1 MRETFEDRENQNRT
15 REASGDSPDKPLSR
29 EEQYIRRAEKA
40 ERELLGEEWEESV
53 QGSDPRE
60 TERAYEDLV
69 DRLKAA
75 GVYREEE
82 PRESGPEDSSG
93 DIAAS
98 PGGKVSGRKGRRFG
112 HVRLGRVAGLALLCG
127 ACVFAA
133 SMTSEAN
140 REYFINNIR
149 YLTGNDTRVLV
160 YNDESNDS
168 GTIEKEE
175 EEAVQVI
182 EDKLGIEMPEFY
194 YRPLKLEFL
203 DYEIDEDMAI
213 ARIEYQYKEE
223 YIITFLID
231 RQDENTASKTN
242 SAHGK
247 NIETVKT
254 VSDGIMVIIE
264 ETKDDQDQMPSITA
278 QWERE
283 NVLYHLSGKIEL
295 EEMIK
300 MMEEM
305 KF

>member
-60 TERAYEDLV
+60 TERAYKDLV

-98 PGGKVSGRKGRRFG
+98 PGGKVSGRKRRRFG

-149 YLTGNDTRVLV
+149 YLTGNDTRILV
-160 YNDESNDS
+160 YNDETNDS
-168 GTIEKEE
+168 VMTEE
-175 EEAVQVI
+175 DAAVQEI
-182 EDKLGIEMPEFY
+182 EEKLGIEIPEFY
-194 YRPLKLEFL
+194 YRPYSLEFL
-203 DYEIDEDMAI
+203 DYDIHEEMAV
-213 ARIEYQYKEE
+213 ARIEYQYKGE

-231 RQDENTASKTN
+231 RQDEDTASKIS
-242 SAHGK
+242 SAHGGK
-247 NIETVKT
+247 IETVEMI
-254 VSDGIMVIIE
+254 SDGIDVTIE
-264 ETKDDQDQMPSITA
+264 ETKGPNDKIASMVA
-278 QWERE
+278 QWNKD
-283 NVLYHLSGKIEL
+283 NVFYHLSGKIE
-295 EEMIK
+295 
-300 MMEEM
+300 MEEM
-305 KF
+305 KKIVERMKY

>member
-15 REASGDSPDKPLSR
+15 RAAAGDSPDKPLSR

-75 GVYREEE
+75 GVYREE

-93 DIAAS
+93 DMAAS
-98 PGGKVSGRKGRRFG
+98 PGGKASGRKRRRFG

-175 EEAVQVI
+175 EETVQVI

-213 ARIEYQYKEE
+213 ARIEYWYKEE

-231 RQDENTASKTN
+231 RQDEDTASKIN

-247 NIETVKT
+247 NIETMRTFGDRIVVT
-254 VSDGIMVIIE
+254 IE
-264 ETKDDQDQMPSITA
+264 ETKDIHDQISSITA

-283 NVLYHLSGKIEL
+283 NVLYHLSGKMEL
-295 EEMIK
+295 K
-300 MMEEM
+300 EM
-305 KF
+305 KKMIEQMNF

>member
-15 REASGDSPDKPLSR
+15 RAASGDSPDKPLSR

-40 ERELLGEEWEESV
+40 ERELLGEEWEGSV

-82 PRESGPEDSSG
+82 PRESGTEDSSG

-98 PGGKVSGRKGRRFG
+98 PGRKVSGRKGRRFG

-140 REYFINNIR
+140 REYFINNLR
-149 YLTGNDTRVLV
+149 YLTGNDTRILV

-168 GTIEKEE
+168 DTMEEDKAIQDIEN
-175 EEAVQVI
+175 
-182 EDKLGIEMPEFY
+182 KLGIEMPEFY
-194 YRPLKLEFL
+194 YRPQSLKFL
-203 DYEIDEDMAI
+203 RYEVDADMAI
-213 ARIEYQYKEE
+213 ARMEYRYRED
-223 YIITFLID
+223 YSILFLID
-231 RQDENTASKTN
+231 QQDELTASDTN
-242 SAHGK
+242 SLHGDK
-247 NIETVKT
+247 IETVET
-254 VSDGIMVIIE
+254 VSDGIPVTIE
-264 ETKDDQDQMPSITA
+264 GIKDTQDEVPSYIA
-278 QWERE
+278 HWQRE
-283 NVLYHLSGKIEL
+283 NITFYLSGKMEL
-295 EEMIK
+295 EELKKVVERIK
-300 MMEEM
+300 Y
-305 KF
+305 

>member
-82 PRESGPEDSSG
+82 PRESGTEDSSG

-140 REYFINNIR
+140 REYFIKNIR

-194 YRPLKLEFL
+194 YRPYTMEFL
-203 DYEIDEDMAI
+203 DYEVDEDMAI
-213 ARIEYQYKEE
+213 ARLEYLYQEE
-223 YIITFLID
+223 FIITLLID
-231 RQDENTASKTN
+231 QQDEDTASNTN

-247 NIETVKT
+247 NTETIET
-254 VSDGIMVIIE
+254 VSDGITVTIE
-264 ETKDDQDQMPSITA
+264 EIKNQQDELPSLTAHWEKENIT
-278 QWERE
+278 
-283 NVLYHLSGKIEL
+283 YYLSGKMEL
-295 EEMIK
+295 EEMKK
-300 MMEEM
+300 MVEQIN
-305 KF
+305 F